1 MFSLFLALL
10 LQVSPPVRPSEPI
23 IVSPYKFREDQEQ
36 TTKVVLQN
44 GLTVILRENPAV
56 PLTAITTMVKV
67 GYFDEDDR
75 ISGIS
80 HVIEHMFFK
89 GTPTRPAGEIAR
101 ETKALGGYLNAY
113 TYYERTFYYTVVP
126 AENAIKAMEI
136 QADALWNS
144 SFDANELKREVEV
157 VLQENNR
164 KLDNPS
170 AVASE
175 KLYEVAFQQ
184 HRMKRWRIGTAAGLR
199 ALTRDDLV
207 AYFKRYYRPSNIVL
221 TIVGPFDR
229 DQMLTDVIRLY
240 GGPLPGDA
248 PTAMASQKAE
258 VNPVDR
264 DLSPREPE
272 QTGLR
277 FGVQRGPIE
286 QPRIA
291 IGFHTT
297 GVLAS
302 ETRALEVLASILA
315 DGRSGRINRYV
326 RDEKGLIT
334 SASVSANAF
343 TDLGFFEIEVETAN
357 PLDAQIAILAEVES
371 IKQSGLTNETVSRA
385 KAQIAQEYLS
395 QLETVDGIAK
405 NLAVNEAF
413 GNWKRTT
420 TYLADIQNVTAQQV
434 VDVAMKYLTSA
445 NLSVF
450 QYLPTSG
457 PNSLATADDFRSN
470 VLAKVADATPQHK
483 ETELPVSVRIPEMNS
498 SITVEAVKPVE
509 KRSIL
514 RGPDVYIVED
524 HRLPLVSFGIFYPGG
539 RLYETAENSGI
550 TELMLR
556 SALRGTNQ
564 LGSADIARRL
574 ENAGASIKVVNDPDY
589 FGYIVEGLSGRIG
602 QALDILMGV
611 MMQPKFDPEEV
622 EREKELQLSKIR
634 NLRDDTYA
642 FPVRL
647 FMQTLFGDHSYA
659 RAAVGTSEAIGK
671 LRSEDLRK
679 WFESNERKT
688 VPLIVISGDT
698 NGTSL
703 VAPLVD
709 RLTNEDLTERV
720 LSKLPA
726 ANPAASGNSNR
737 ETVESISRQQTALVY
752 GFPGA
757 TLTTSDRYALVVFQ
771 NIVSGLGGRFF
782 DVIREKRGL
791 AYTVLTANSFFS
803 RGGAV
808 YTYSAFSPENEK
820 EVRAALEQEIE
831 RIRKDG
837 VTDVEVKKAIAYSV
851 GQYEMGMQ
859 SHDAM
864 VLEYARAVYSG
875 AGVPSVAKYSDEIRK
890 VTPQMVQD
898 VAKKYLDPALLRVAV
913 VRGEKK
919 N

>member
-1 MFSLFLALL
+1 MFSMVLALL
-10 LQVSPPVRPSEPI
+10 LQVNTPVRPPEVT
-23 IVSPYKFREDQEQ
+23 IVSPYTFRDDQEQ
-36 TTKVVLQN
+36 TTKVVLRN
-44 GLTVILRENPAV
+44 GLTVIVRENAAV
-56 PLTAITTMVKV
+56 PLTAITTMVKA

-89 GTPTRPAGEIAR
+89 GTPRRPVGEIAR

-113 TYYERTFYYTVVP
+113 TYYERTCYYTVVP
-126 AENAIKAMEI
+126 AENAIKALEI

-144 SFDANELKREVEV
+144 SFDADELKREIEV

-184 HRMKRWRIGTAAGLR
+184 HRMKRWRIGTVAGLR

-207 AYFKRYYRPSNIVL
+207 AYFNRYYLPSNIIV

-229 DQMLTDVIRLY
+229 DQMLAEVVRLY
-240 GGPLPGDA
+240 GGSL
-248 PTAMASQKAE
+248 
-258 VNPVDR
+258 PVDSKIPDVKPVER
-264 DLSPREPE
+264 DVPPREPE
-272 QTGLR
+272 QAGLR
-277 FGVQRGPIE
+277 YGFQRGPIE
-286 QPRIA
+286 QPRVA
-291 IGFHTT
+291 MGFHTPGILT
-297 GVLAS
+297 T

-315 DGRSGRINRYV
+315 DGRSGRLNQYL
-326 RDEKGLIT
+326 RDEKSLIT
-334 SASVSANAF
+334 SASVSTNAF
-343 TDLGFFEIEVETAN
+343 MDLGFFEIDVETAT
-357 PLDAQIAILAEVES
+357 PLEAQVGILAELES
-371 IKQSGLTNETVSRA
+371 IKQSGLTNETIARA

-395 QLETVDGIAK
+395 QLETVDGIGK
-405 NLAVNEAF
+405 DLAENEAL
-413 GNWKRTT
+413 GNWKRSI
-420 TYLADIQNVTAQQV
+420 TYLADIQKVTAQQV
-434 VDVAMKYLTSA
+434 VDVAKKYLTSE
-445 NLSVF
+445 NLSAF
-450 QYLPTSG
+450 QYLPASS
-457 PNSLATADDFRSN
+457 PNSLVATDDYRSSI
-470 VLAKVADATPQHK
+470 LAKVADATPQHK
-483 ETELPVSVRIPEMNS
+483 ETELPVSVRIPEVNS
-498 SITVEAVKPVE
+498 SITVDAVKPVE

-574 ENAGASIKVVNDPDY
+574 ENAGASIQVVNDPDF
-589 FGYIVEGLSGRIG
+589 FGYIVEGLSGRMG
-602 QALDILMGV
+602 QALDVLMGV
-611 MMQPKFDPEEV
+611 MQQPKFDPQEV
-622 EREKELQLSKIR
+622 DREKVLQLSKIR

-647 FMQTLFGDHSYA
+647 FMQTLFGNHPYS
-659 RAAVGTSEAIGK
+659 RAAVGSSDAVGK
-671 LRSEDLRK
+671 LSTDDVRK
-679 WFESNERKT
+679 WFESNERK
-688 VPLIVISGDT
+688 VLPLIVIAGDT

-703 VAPLVD
+703 VAPLSD
-709 RLTNEDLTERV
+709 RLTNEDLTERL

-726 ANPAASGNSNR
+726 ASPAASGISSR

-757 TLTTSDRYALVVFQ
+757 TLTNAERYALVVFQ

-782 DVIREKRGL
+782 DVIREKQGL
-791 AYTVLTANSFFS
+791 AYTVLTANSFFA

-808 YTYSAFSPENEK
+808 YTYSAFSPENENA
-820 EVRAALEQEIE
+820 VRAALEQEIE

-837 VTDVEVKKAIAYSV
+837 VTDAEVKKAIAYSV
-851 GQYEMGMQ
+851 GSYEMGKQ
-859 SHDAM
+859 NHDAM

-875 AGVPSVAKYSDEIRK
+875 AGVPSVAMYSDQIRQ
-890 VTPQMVQD
+890 VTPKMVQD
-898 VAKKYLDPALLRVAV
+898 VVRKYLDPALLRVAI

>member
-1 MFSLFLALL
+1 MVLALL
-10 LQVSPPVRPSEPI
+10 LQVNTPVRPPEVT
-23 IVSPYKFREDQEQ
+23 IVSPYTFRDDQEQ
-36 TTKVVLQN
+36 TTKVVLRN
-44 GLTVILRENPAV
+44 GLTVIVRENAAV
-56 PLTAITTMVKV
+56 PLTAITTMVKA

-89 GTPTRPAGEIAR
+89 GTPRRPVGEIAR

-113 TYYERTFYYTVVP
+113 TYYERTCYYTVVP
-126 AENAIKAMEI
+126 AENAIKALEI

-144 SFDANELKREVEV
+144 SFDADELKREIEV

-184 HRMKRWRIGTAAGLR
+184 HRMKRWRIGTVAGLR

-207 AYFKRYYRPSNIVL
+207 AYFNRYYLPSNIIV

-229 DQMLTDVIRLY
+229 DQMLAEVVRLY
-240 GGPLPGDA
+240 GGSL
-248 PTAMASQKAE
+248 
-258 VNPVDR
+258 PVDSKIPDVKPVER
-264 DLSPREPE
+264 DVPPREPE
-272 QTGLR
+272 QAGLR
-277 FGVQRGPIE
+277 YGFQRGPIE
-286 QPRIA
+286 QPRVA
-291 IGFHTT
+291 MGFHTPGILT
-297 GVLAS
+297 T

-315 DGRSGRINRYV
+315 DGRSGRLNQYL
-326 RDEKGLIT
+326 RDEKSLIT
-334 SASVSANAF
+334 SASVSTNAF
-343 TDLGFFEIEVETAN
+343 MDLGFFEIDVETAT
-357 PLDAQIAILAEVES
+357 PLEAQVGILAELES
-371 IKQSGLTNETVSRA
+371 IKQSGLTNETIARA

-395 QLETVDGIAK
+395 QLETVDGIGK
-405 NLAVNEAF
+405 DLAENEAL
-413 GNWKRTT
+413 GNWKRSI
-420 TYLADIQNVTAQQV
+420 TYLADIQKVTAQQV
-434 VDVAMKYLTSA
+434 VDVAKKYLTSE
-445 NLSVF
+445 NLSAF
-450 QYLPTSG
+450 QYLPASS
-457 PNSLATADDFRSN
+457 PNSLVATDDYRSSI
-470 VLAKVADATPQHK
+470 LAKVADATPQHK
-483 ETELPVSVRIPEMNS
+483 ETELPVSVRIPEVNS
-498 SITVEAVKPVE
+498 SITVDAVKPVE

-574 ENAGASIKVVNDPDY
+574 ENAGASIQVVNDPDF
-589 FGYIVEGLSGRIG
+589 FGYIVEGLSGRMG
-602 QALDILMGV
+602 QALDVLMGV
-611 MMQPKFDPEEV
+611 MQQPKFDPQEV
-622 EREKELQLSKIR
+622 DREKVLQLSKIR

-647 FMQTLFGDHSYA
+647 FMQTLFGNHPYS
-659 RAAVGTSEAIGK
+659 RAAVGSSDAVGK
-671 LRSEDLRK
+671 LSTDDVRK
-679 WFESNERKT
+679 WFESNERK
-688 VPLIVISGDT
+688 VLPLIVIAGDT

-703 VAPLVD
+703 VAPLSD
-709 RLTNEDLTERV
+709 RLTNEDLTERL

-726 ANPAASGNSNR
+726 ASPAASGISSR

-757 TLTTSDRYALVVFQ
+757 TLTNAERYALVVFQ

-782 DVIREKRGL
+782 DVIREKQGL
-791 AYTVLTANSFFS
+791 AYTVLTANSFFA

-808 YTYSAFSPENEK
+808 YTYSAFSPENENA
-820 EVRAALEQEIE
+820 VRAALEQEIE

-837 VTDVEVKKAIAYSV
+837 VTDAEVKKAIAYSV
-851 GQYEMGMQ
+851 GSYEMGKQ
-859 SHDAM
+859 NHDAM

-875 AGVPSVAKYSDEIRK
+875 AGVPSVAMYSDQIRQ
-890 VTPQMVQD
+890 VTPKMVQD
-898 VAKKYLDPALLRVAV
+898 VVRKYLDPALLRVAI

>member
-10 LQVSPPVRPSEPI
+10 LQVSPSVRPTEPTI
-23 IVSPYKFREDQEQ
+23 LSPYKFREDQEL

-44 GLTVILRENPAV
+44 GLTVILRENTSV
-56 PLTAITTMVKV
+56 PLTAITTMVKA

-89 GTPTRPAGEIAR
+89 GTPSRPVGEIAR

-113 TYYERTFYYTVVP
+113 TYYERTCYYTVVP
-126 AENAIKAMEI
+126 AENAIKALEI

-144 SFDANELKREVEV
+144 SFDADELKREIEV

-184 HRMKRWRIGTAAGLR
+184 HRMRRWRIGTAEGLR

-207 AYFKRYYRPSNIVL
+207 SYFKRYYRPSNIVL

-229 DQMLTDVIRLY
+229 DQMVAEVVRLY
-240 GGPLPGDA
+240 SDPLSVDSQVPV
-248 PTAMASQKAE
+248 ASQKAE
-258 VNPVDR
+258 TKTVDR
-264 DLSPREPE
+264 DLSPSEPV
-272 QTGLR
+272 QAGLR
-277 FGVQRGPIE
+277 FGSQRGPIE
-286 QPRIA
+286 QPRVA

-297 GVLAS
+297 GVLAA
-302 ETRALEVLASILA
+302 ETRALEVLASILV
-315 DGRSGRINRYV
+315 DGRSGRLNQYL

-334 SASVSANAF
+334 SASASTNAF
-343 TDLGFFEIEVETAN
+343 TDLGFFEIAVETAT
-357 PLDAQIAILAEVES
+357 PLDAQIAILAELES
-371 IKQSGLTNETVSRA
+371 IKQSGLTNETISRA
-385 KAQIAQEYLS
+385 KAQIAEEYLS
-395 QLETVDGIAK
+395 KLETVDGIGK
-405 NLAVNEAF
+405 DLAENEAL
-413 GNWKRTT
+413 GSWKRTT
-420 TYLADIQNVTAQQV
+420 TYLADIQKVTAQQV
-434 VDVAMKYLTSA
+434 VDVAKKYLTSE
-445 NLSVF
+445 NLSAF
-450 QYLPTSG
+450 QYLPASS
-457 PNSLATADDFRSN
+457 PNSLVTAEDFRRSI
-470 VLAKVADATPQHK
+470 LAKVADATLQHK

-498 SITVEAVKPVE
+498 SITVESVKPVE

-539 RLYETAENSGI
+539 RLNETAENSGI

-556 SALRGTNQ
+556 SALRGTRQ

-574 ENAGASIKVVNDPDY
+574 ENAGASIQVINDPDF
-589 FGYIVEGLSGRIG
+589 FGYIVEGLSGRLG
-602 QALDILMGV
+602 QALDVLMGV
-611 MMQPKFDPEEV
+611 MQQPKFDPDEV
-622 EREKELQLSKIR
+622 EREKILQLSKIR

-642 FPVRL
+642 FPLRL
-647 FMQTLFGDHSYA
+647 FMQTLFGNHPYS
-659 RAAVGTSEAIGK
+659 RAAVGTSEAVGK
-671 LRSEDLRK
+671 LTSDDVRK
-679 WFESNERKT
+679 WFESNERK
-688 VPLIVISGDT
+688 VLPLIVIAGDT

-703 VAPLVD
+703 VAPLSD
-709 RLTNEDLTERV
+709 RLTNEDLVEHA
-720 LSKLPA
+720 LSKLPE
-726 ANPAASGNSNR
+726 ANPGASRTSNR

-757 TLTTSDRYALVVFQ
+757 TLTNTDKYALVVFQ

-782 DVIREKRGL
+782 DAIREKQGL
-791 AYTVLTANSFFS
+791 AYSVLTANSFFA

-808 YTYSAFSPENEK
+808 YTYSAFSPENESA
-820 EVRAALEQEIE
+820 VRAALEHEIE

-837 VTDVEVKKAIAYSV
+837 VTDTEVKKAIAYSV
-851 GQYEMGMQ
+851 GHYEMAMQ
-859 SHDAM
+859 THHSM

-875 AGVPSVAKYSDEIRK
+875 AGVPSVAMYSDMIRQ
-890 VTPQMVQD
+890 VTPKMVQD
-898 VAKKYLDPALLRVAV
+898 AVRKYLDPAFLRVAV

>member
-1 MFSLFLALL
+1 MFSMVLALL
-10 LQVSPPVRPSEPI
+10 LQVSTPVRPPEAAI
-23 IVSPYKFREDQEQ
+23 AGPYTFREDQEQ

-44 GLTVILRENPAV
+44 GLTVIVRENAAV
-56 PLTAITTMVKV
+56 PLTAITTMVKA

-89 GTPTRPAGEIAR
+89 GTPSRPVGEVAR

-113 TYYERTFYYTVVP
+113 TYYERTCYYTVVP
-126 AENAIKAMEI
+126 AENAIKALEI
-136 QADALWNS
+136 QSDALWNS
-144 SFDANELKREVEV
+144 SFDADELKREIEV
-157 VLQENNR
+157 VIQENNR

-184 HRMKRWRIGTAAGLR
+184 HRMKRWRIGTESGLR
-199 ALTRDDLV
+199 ALTRGDLV
-207 AYFKRYYRPSNIVL
+207 AYFKRYYRPSNIIL
-221 TIVGPFDR
+221 TIVGPIDR
-229 DQMLTDVIRLY
+229 DQMLAEVVRLY
-240 GGPLPGDA
+240 GGDA
-248 PTAMASQKAE
+248 QALAALQIVGVKL
-258 VNPVDR
+258 DR
-264 DLSPREPE
+264 DVSPRESE
-272 QTGLR
+272 QA
-277 FGVQRGPIE
+277 GVRYGFQRGPIE

-291 IGFHTT
+291 IGFHTP
-297 GVLAS
+297 GVLAP

-315 DGRSGRINRYV
+315 DGRSGRLNQYL

-334 SASVSANAF
+334 SASASTNAF
-343 TDLGFFEIEVETAN
+343 MDLGFFEIEVETAT
-357 PLDAQIAILAEVES
+357 PLDAQVGILAELES
-371 IKQSGLTNETVSRA
+371 IKQSGLTNETIARA

-395 QLETVDGIAK
+395 QLETVDGVGK
-405 NLAVNEAF
+405 DLAANEAL
-413 GNWKRTT
+413 GNWKRST
-420 TYLADIQNVTAQQV
+420 TYLADIQKVTAQQV
-434 VDVAMKYLTSA
+434 VDVAQKYLTA
-445 NLSVF
+445 ENLSAF
-450 QYLPTSG
+450 QYLPTSSS
-457 PNSLATADDFRSN
+457 NSLVTIDDFRSSI
-470 VLAKVADATPQHK
+470 LAKVADATPQRK

-514 RGPDVYIVED
+514 RGPEVYIVED

-564 LGSADIARRL
+564 LSSADIARRL
-574 ENAGASIKVVNDPDY
+574 ENAGASIQVINDPDF
-589 FGYIVEGLSGRIG
+589 FGYIVEGLSGRMG
-602 QALDILMGV
+602 QALDVLMAV
-611 MMQPKFDPEEV
+611 LQQPKFDPQEV
-622 EREKELQLSKIR
+622 DREKVLQLSKIR
-634 NLRDDTYA
+634 NMRDDTYA

-647 FMQTLFGDHSYA
+647 FMQTLFGSHPYS
-659 RAAVGTSEAIGK
+659 RAAVGSSDAVGK
-671 LRSEDLRK
+671 LSSDEVRK
-679 WFESNERKT
+679 WFESNERK
-688 VPLIVISGDT
+688 VLPLIVIAGDS

-703 VAPLVD
+703 VAPLSD

-720 LSKLPA
+720 LSKLPV
-726 ANPAASGNSNR
+726 ANPAASGTSNR

-757 TLTTSDRYALVVFQ
+757 TLTTSERYALVVFQ

-782 DVIREKRGL
+782 DVIREKQGL
-791 AYTVLTANSFFS
+791 AYTVLTANSFFA

-808 YTYSAFSPENEK
+808 YTYSAFSPENEGA
-820 EVRAALEQEIE
+820 VRAALEREIE

-837 VTDVEVKKAIAYSV
+837 VTEAEVKKAIAYSV
-851 GQYEMGMQ
+851 GSYEMGMQ
-859 SHDAM
+859 THDSM

-875 AGVPSVAKYSDEIRK
+875 AGIPSVAKYSDQIRQ
-890 VTPQMVQD
+890 VTPKMVQD
-898 VAKKYLDPALLRVAV
+898 VVRKYLDPAMLRVAI